1 MCGLQQVKTSNQ
13 ASSGSYSRPIQI
25 LETTVFLSQAS
36 QELLA
41 IHRSHSLIHGL
52 NFKWTIKQRR
62 VGLGENARL
71 SHQKCLFQPSTGGAK
86 PLQSLC
92 ASVSPPA
99 CGRGHTNLPH
109 LVCCDDRR
117 VTLLQEQ
124 SGDLHLLSPGQR
136 FTLGGQSLHGDFPEP
151 RLTCL
156 PSRSTG

>member
-1 MCGLQQVKTSNQ
+1 MDYKTEKSGFGGECQ
-13 ASSGSYSRPIQI
+13 AQPSEMP
-25 LETTVFLSQAS
+25 
-36 QELLA
+36 
-41 IHRSHSLIHGL
+41 
-52 NFKWTIKQRR
+52 
-62 VGLGENARL
+62 
-71 SHQKCLFQPSTGGAK
+71 LFQPSTGGAK

-117 VTLLQEQ
+117 LTLLQEQ

-136 FTLGGQSLHGDFPEP
+136 FTLGGPSLRGDFPEP

-156 PSRSTG
+156 PSRSTC